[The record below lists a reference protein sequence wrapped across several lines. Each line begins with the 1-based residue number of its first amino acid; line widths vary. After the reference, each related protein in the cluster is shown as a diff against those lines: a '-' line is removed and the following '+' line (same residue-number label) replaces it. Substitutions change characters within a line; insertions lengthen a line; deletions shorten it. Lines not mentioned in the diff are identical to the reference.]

1 MAKFHLRTEQILQGQ
16 FAFKPLNVALVFQ
29 VNCPGC
35 FIYALPLAARLH
47 EQYSENLNV
56 LAISTAFED
65 FDLNTVDNT
74 QKLLDT
80 GEMVGA
86 TKAHFRPSQ
95 VEVYPTKLKF
105 PVAFD
110 VETFHLNRLA
120 GTPSWVVFDE
130 ECHILANWFGH
141 QPEAYI
147 ESVIAT
153 IIENTHDCRVA

>member
-1 MAKFHLRTEQILQGQ
+1 MTKFTLRTERILQGQ
-16 FAFKPLNVALVFQ
+16 FALRPLNVALIFQ

-35 FIYALPLAARLH
+35 FIYALPLAVKLH
-47 EQYSENLNV
+47 EKYGEHINV
-56 LAISTAFED
+56 FGISTAFED
-65 FDLNTVDNT
+65 FDLNTVENT

-86 TKAHFRPSQ
+86 TQAYFRTS
-95 VEVYPTKLKF
+95 EMERYPAKLDF

-110 VETFHLNRLA
+110 TDTFYLNRLA

-130 ECHILANWFGH
+130 EFNILANWFGH
-141 QPEAYI
+141 QPEAYV

-153 IIENTHDCRVA
+153 IIENAQGCDVA